1 MGEAS
6 KTISLAAQVLGQRF
20 EHFADKYV
28 HSTSLFKMLQTANK
42 IMADHAHRAILA
54 IVQNVVAPK

>member
-28 HSTSLFKMLQTANK
+28 HGTSLFKMLQTANK